1 MNKKPFDVK
10 EYLKSIKD
18 VDMKRTFSMSIIP
31 KENGYKTRGVFDIP
45 GRLVEFSLSSEDP
58 YIRYMHNAEWEI
70 EKYYE
75 ILDHSDGAIDFSRLK
90 NGSNLFLN
98 HDTDGVVLGVIED
111 VKLIDKK
118 IVEVARFSKNPE
130 PDLVFKDI
138 VDGIRSKISVGYT
151 VVDMVEV
158 EKIDGIR
165 AFRCKF
171 VPHESSV
178 VGVAADDTIGIGRSK
193 GKVLTSVVPLSLE
206 PKEEKAEAPNSKGL
220 ETENKIIN
228 EGKKMDELEKSKLE
242 KSKLEKEKADLAS
255 QIEVGKSLEKNTQ
268 DILAAGKAFNQI
280 ELAAKFVS
288 EKKTLADFQ
297 KQIESMFQENPEKFL
312 KKGQKDADDL
322 GMSEKDIQRWSL
334 MNYVK
339 AREDNISGKT
349 NTIQCFEVDV
359 SQQVEK
365 QTGAKAKGIRM
376 PVDILRGKGITG
388 AQKQQ
393 RAMAIGSATTGG
405 NLVQTTLL
413 TEQFV
418 DVLRTTDVTSQ
429 LGFTTINGLRGYY
442 NILRKT
448 SAAVVAWVTENGSA
462 AESTALYDLIA
473 MSGKAVTGQSISS
486 REQRLQSA
494 VDADAFMMMDLIAS
508 LNNDKATKYFTG
520 TGSSGQITGL
530 LAQSGINSISP
541 SANGDAPTWALMNQ
555 MKKEI
560 RIDNVQGVLK
570 LIINAATE
578 YALSITPKVTAMDH
592 YLLDE
597 TTGRVANMETFVTNM
612 LPSNITKG
620 SSGATLSKAIAL
632 EPSNVVIGNWGGIDI
647 IVDPYT
653 YSSDFRLKISAIQD
667 TDLVLKHAE
676 AVCVFADIIT
686 A

>member
-1 MNKKPFDVK
+1 MKKAFDIK

-18 VDMKRTFSMSIIP
+18 VDMKRTFSMSMLP

-45 GRLVEFSLSSEDP
+45 NRLVEFSLSSEDP
-58 YIRYMHNAEWEI
+58 YLRYMLNDEWEI
-70 EKYYE
+70 ESYYE

-98 HDTDGVVLGVIED
+98 HDTSGVVLGVIED
-111 VKLIDKK
+111 VKLIEKK
-118 IVEVARFSKNPE
+118 IVEIARFSKNPE
-130 PDLVFKDI
+130 PDLVFRDI
-138 VDGIRSKISVGYT
+138 LDGIRSKISVGYT
-151 VVDMVEV
+151 VTDMVEV
-158 EKIDGIR
+158 EKINGIR

-178 VGVAADDTIGIGRSK
+178 VGVAADDTIGIGRMRESK
-193 GKVLTSVVPLSLE
+193 ADLIIPISLE
-206 PKEEKAEAPNSKGL
+206 SKKEKENLSETNGSKTEIKIITEVKNMKTAEELALEAKTKAEA
-220 ETENKIIN
+220 
-228 EGKKMDELEKSKLE
+228 
-242 KSKLEKEKADLAS
+242 DLAA
-255 QIEVGKSLEKNTQ
+255 QIEVGKTYEKNVN
-268 DILAAGKAFNQI
+268 DILAAGEAFNQL
-280 ELAAKFVS
+280 ELAKEFIS
-288 EKKTLADFQ
+288 KKKSLAEFQ
-297 KQIESMFQENPEKFL
+297 KEIETQFATNPESFL

-322 GMSEKDIQRWSL
+322 GMSQKDIDKWSL
-334 MNYVK
+334 HNYIR
-339 AREDNISGKT
+339 AWEDNKNGKT
-349 NTIQCFEVDV
+349 SGIKCFEVDV
-359 SQQVEK
+359 SQEVEK
-365 QTGAKAKGIRM
+365 QTKTQSKGIKM

-388 AQKQQ
+388 PQKQQ
-393 RAMAIGSATTGG
+393 RSMAIGSATTGG

-413 TEQFV
+413 TEMFV
-418 DVLRTTDVTSQ
+418 DVLRNTDVTSQ
-429 LGFTTINGLRGYY
+429 LGFTVINGLRGYY

-448 SAAVVAWVTENGSA
+448 SAATVAWVAENGSA
-462 AESTALYDLIA
+462 AESTALYDLIN
-473 MSGKAVTGQSISS
+473 MTGKAVSGQSISS

-494 VDADAFMMMDLIAS
+494 VDADAFMMLDLITS
-508 LNNDKATKYFTG
+508 LNNDKANKYFNGTG
-520 TGSSGQITGL
+520 TSNQITGL
-530 LAQSGINSISP
+530 LTQSSINSISP

-620 SSGATLSKAIAL
+620 GSGATLSKAIAC

-647 IVDPYT
+647 IIDPYT

-667 TDLVLKHAE
+667 TDLVLKHPE

>member
-1 MNKKPFDVK
+1 MKKAFDVK
-10 EYLKSIKD
+10 EYLKDIKD
-18 VDMKRTFSMSIIP
+18 VDMKRTFSMSVLP
-31 KENGYKTRGVFDIP
+31 KEEYKTRGAFDIP
-45 GRLVEFSLSSEDP
+45 NRLVEFSLSSEDP
-58 YIRYMHNAEWEI
+58 YIRYMINNDYDI
-70 EKYYE
+70 EEYYE

-98 HDTDGVVLGVIED
+98 HDTRGVVLGVIES
-111 VKLIDKK
+111 VELRDKR
-118 IVEVARFSKNPE
+118 IIEVARFSKNPE

-151 VVDMVEV
+151 VTDMVEV
-158 EKIDGIR
+158 ERINGIR

-178 VGVAADDTIGIGRSK
+178 VGVAADDTIGIGRIRESK
-193 GKVLTSVVPLSLE
+193 SEIKIPVALEAQKENGNMTETNGGKTEIKIITGVKTMKTAEELALE
-206 PKEEKAEAPNSKGL
+206 AKAKAEA
-220 ETENKIIN
+220 
-228 EGKKMDELEKSKLE
+228 
-242 KSKLEKEKADLAS
+242 DLAT

-268 DILAAGKAFNQI
+268 DILAAGKAFGQL

-297 KQIESMFQENPEKFL
+297 KAIQETFDSNPELFM
-312 KKGQKDADDL
+312 KKGAKDADDI
-322 GMSEKDIQRWSL
+322 GMSEKDIQKWSL

-339 AREDNISGKT
+339 TWEANKNNGGGLK
-349 NTIQCFEVDV
+349 CFEMDV
-359 SQQVEK
+359 SQEVEK
-365 QTGAKAKGIRM
+365 QTGKKAKGLLL
-376 PVDILRGKGITG
+376 PVDVLRGKGITG

-393 RAMAIGSATTGG
+393 RAMSVGTTTAGG
-405 NLVQTTLL
+405 YLQNTTLL
-413 TEQFV
+413 TDMFV
-418 DVLRTTDVTSQ
+418 DVLRNTDITSQ
-429 LGFTTINGLRGYY
+429 LGFTVINGLRGLY
-442 NILRKT
+442 NIPRKT
-448 SAAVVAWVTENGSA
+448 SAAVVAWVAENGSA
-462 AESTALYDLIA
+462 AESTAAYDLIA
-473 MSGKAVTGQSISS
+473 MSAKAVHGQSISS
-486 REQRLQSA
+486 REARMQLA
-494 VDADAFMMMDLIAS
+494 VDADAFMMFDLITS
-508 LNNDKATKYFTG
+508 LNNDKASKYFNGTG
-520 TGSSGQITGL
+520 TNNQITGI

-578 YALSITPKVTAMDH
+578 YALAITPKVTALDH

-597 TTGRVANMETFVTNM
+597 QTGRCAGMETFITNM

-620 SSGATLSKAIAL
+620 GSGATLSKAIAL

-647 IVDPYT
+647 IIDPYT

-667 TDLVLKHAE
+667 TDLVLKHPE
-676 AVCVFADIIT
+676 AVAVFADIIT